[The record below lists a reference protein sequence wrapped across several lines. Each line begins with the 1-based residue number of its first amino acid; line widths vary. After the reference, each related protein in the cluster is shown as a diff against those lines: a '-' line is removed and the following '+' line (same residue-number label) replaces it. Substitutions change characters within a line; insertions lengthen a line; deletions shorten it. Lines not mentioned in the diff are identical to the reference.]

1 MAALHAAARPEA
13 APYLAVASARRP
25 YHWRRLARTLALP
38 QRARGPKGNRQCLNW
53 QLATLAIGNIT
64 TLATLPRGYLR
75 RAAWAAARRA
85 IGTRNG
91 EQLT

>member
-1 MAALHAAARPEA
+1 MAALHMAATSAAAPAWEA
-13 APYLAVASARRP
+13 VILAAVVQERDP
-25 YHWRRLARTLALP
+25 
-38 QRARGPKGNRQCLNW
+38 
-53 QLATLAIGNIT
+53 
-64 TLATLPRGYLR
+64 PRGYLR

>member
-1 MAALHAAARPEA
+1 MAALHVAAAREDARPPATGKRPQGEA
-13 APYLAVASARRP
+13 PMS
-25 YHWRRLARTLALP
+25 
-38 QRARGPKGNRQCLNW
+38 Q
-53 QLATLAIGNIT
+53 LAIGNIT